1 MIEKITV
8 RNYQSLYSVEV
19 KLGKFTVIYGNS
31 DVGKSAFYRAIRG
44 LIVTEVGDDFIS
56 VETNRTGVSIK
67 EADFDDGTVE
77 PGFEVVWL
85 KSRGKSSTYLLYQ
98 GGEKIKEWR
107 RARSLPGE
115 LEPVLRMRQVSV
127 DGDKFYPNL
136 RGQFDPLFL
145 LFESSSKRAR
155 VLGSLVSN
163 LLLSG
168 IKTANT
174 ERNRNEA
181 DIRAIGSLAD
191 DLERKM
197 EVNWQALADKA
208 AKLEAYSSGLEKR
221 FLGYLELERKRLE
234 LGVIED
240 AQEGLRQVHGEA
252 SLVLSD
258 VHEVQYLIERYEGLL
273 PLVKK
278 YRALKKLQVVEVAS
292 LPEVDLDR
300 LLRIEVLL
308 EWARPL
314 YAQVKALKR
323 DLYLSNKEVGSF
335 EAELE
340 QVEIMIKETTNIITC
355 PHCGKEFEYGTE

>member
-8 RNYQSLYSVEV
+8 RNYQSLYNVEV
-19 KLGKFTVIYGNS
+19 KLGKFTVLYGNS

-44 LIVTEVGDDFIS
+44 LFIGEVGDDFIS
-56 VETNRTGVSIK
+56 VETNRVGVSIK
-67 EADFDDGTVE
+67 TTSGKEI
-77 PGFEVVWL
+77 VWL
-85 KSRGKSSTYLLYQ
+85 KSRGKSSTYVLFSD
-98 GGEKIKEWR
+98 GVKVKEWR
-107 RARSLPGE
+107 RARQLPKE
-115 LEPVLRMRQVSV
+115 LEVLLQIRPVTV

-208 AKLEAYSSGLEKR
+208 AKLETYSSGLEKR
-221 FLGYLELERKRLE
+221 FLGYLELERGRLG
-234 LGVIED
+234 LVVIEE
-240 AQEGLRQVHGEA
+240 AQEGLRQAHGEA

-258 VHEVQYLIERYEGLL
+258 VHEVEYLVGRYEELL
-273 PLVKK
+273 PLVQK
-278 YRALKKLQVVEVAS
+278 YRALKKLQAVKVAS

-300 LLRIEVLL
+300 LLRIEALL
-308 EWARPL
+308 EWVRPL
-314 YAQVKALKR
+314 NAQIKALKI
-323 DLYLSNKEVGSF
+323 DLFLSNKEVGS
-335 EAELE
+335 LE
-340 QVEIMIKETTNIITC
+340 VKLNQVEVMIKEVTNIVTC